1 MLLAA
6 DFLASV
12 EYGPKNCC
20 KDRREFLHRFLLVPG
35 RAYGGTSGKFNGQS
49 NSLEDAAGSLKSLE
63 ASRRA
68 SQPIPW
74 QWPTVLTGA
83 AGSDFS
89 QFTGHFQ
96 LVSWW
101 NVVSPQTVSI
111 RTDAINWFPSNWV
124 KFSSFLD
131 WKWSNLTSVMTH
143 FTGAVQNVLHFIWT
157 WPNLDEMLS
166 VSAWFNSISILFCV
180 DLTRPRQL
188 NSFQ

>member
-1 MLLAA
+1 MAQRIAA
-6 DFLASV
+6 RIV
-12 EYGPKNCC
+12 ENPPSIPIGSRQGWWWHKWQIQRPKQFTRRCC
-20 KDRREFLHRFLLVPG
+20 R
-35 RAYGGTSGKFNGQS
+35 KFKKSWSISQS
-49 NSLEDAAGSLKSLE
+49 IAANPL
-63 ASRRA
+63 
-68 SQPIPW
+68 
-74 QWPTVLTGA
+74 A